1 MLVMGHLAPGIMFE
15 NMLKLIRFD
24 VAYLFERI
32 LSKPLLFAYRNSD
45 NIVATHARVIWDI
58 CPPKKLF

>member
-1 MLVMGHLAPGIMFE
+1 MLVMGHLAPGIIFK

-45 NIVATHARVIWDI
+45 TIVARMIG
-58 CPPKKLF
+58 